1 LSTFFFLIDLV
12 VNFRTGHIEPHS
24 GRLDLS
30 PTAAASRYLRT
41 WFVPDL
47 LAAALPMDLL
57 AVIVLTIDASSMDN
71 RLQSLRTLRII
82 RLPKCL
88 RVLRILQLRGVEVD
102 LLIPPSTVTMAKV
115 VFFALLFW
123 HWSGLLWWVMGGEAK
138 ADDEFGPPPYLANAT
153 LFHRYCSSIYWTI
166 AVSAKVRDPLPLGGG
181 YTMEQTVFCNAVVV
195 CGLLIQAMLVGSA
208 SSVVQSLDSQKA
220 EYNRRLSRIKSYLN
234 YKGVPPSLQRRVMFY
249 YKFMWTSMGS
259 LDDANPLPKL
269 PAPLKA
275 QMDIVLTRKIFVSIP
290 VFHSC
295 KPDELLQMVQG
306 LVPYLALPGDVLI
319 DEGSISLGLFFIMRG
334 TVVVVR
340 RLLDSRPDGAT
351 LASPNTRAPPTAT
364 PDAPAECP
372 ATMHR
377 SVTLAKFGALSSAVS
392 TAARAGV
399 AALHV
404 GQTGPTA
411 NEEVLHEL
419 SEGFFGEETVIYGRA
434 ASSTVRAVRH
444 SDFFLLPM
452 AVFDRVVEGN
462 AEMRQ
467 KVMEYAEGR
476 SEKSLARKVK
486 MASAAIAC
494 RRAPRQRR
502 VVSAAAM
509 LSRARSA
516 DKEKGKAVRDAVV
529 AMSQKLSAGASTNAR
544 DVTTTRRDR
553 VHPGTPTDSQ

>member
-1 LSTFFFLIDLV
+1 
-12 VNFRTGHIEPHS
+12 
-24 GRLDLS
+24 
-30 PTAAASRYLRT
+30 
-41 WFVPDL
+41 
-47 LAAALPMDLL
+47 
-57 AVIVLTIDASSMDN
+57 
-71 RLQSLRTLRII
+71 
-82 RLPKCL
+82 
-88 RVLRILQLRGVEVD
+88 
-102 LLIPPSTVTMAKV
+102 
-115 VFFALLFW
+115 
-123 HWSGLLWWVMGGEAK
+123 
-138 ADDEFGPPPYLANAT
+138 
-153 LFHRYCSSIYWTI
+153 
-166 AVSAKVRDPLPLGGG
+166 
-181 YTMEQTVFCNAVVV
+181 
-195 CGLLIQAMLVGSA
+195 
-208 SSVVQSLDSQKA
+208 
-220 EYNRRLSRIKSYLN
+220 
-234 YKGVPPSLQRRVMFY
+234 MFY

-295 KPDELLQMVQG
+295 KPDELLQMVQC

-467 KVMEYAEGR
+467 KVSNSARLDLSSLDTRSRATHTHSPFAPLLPRRRVYQVMEYAEGR